1 MRLIISTLGILTLA
15 ACQVTKDDANDS
27 VSVTY
32 NQDVAENAVADAGN
46 VVENTATAIGNDV
59 QREGDKLENK
69 VGDHDADD
77 APAANA
83 NDDNQ

>member
-1 MRLIISTLGILTLA
+1 MRFIISTLGIVALA

-32 NQDVAENAVADAGN
+32 NQDVAEDAVSDAGN
-46 VVENTATAIGNDV
+46 VVENTADAIGNDI
-59 QREGDKLENK
+59 QREGDKIENK
-69 VGDHDADD
+69 IDDNDGVKADV
-77 APAANA
+77 

>member
-46 VVENTATAIGNDV
+46 VVENTAAAIGNDV

-69 VGDHDADD
+69 VDNTDGKVDVNK
-77 APAANA
+77 PS
-83 NDDNQ
+83 DDNQ

>member
-32 NQDVAENAVADAGN
+32 NQDLAENAVADAGN
-46 VVENTATAIGNDV
+46 VVENTADAIGNDV
-59 QREGDKLENK
+59 QREGGKIESK
-69 VGDHDADD
+69 VGDHDADN
-77 APAANA
+77 ANKV